1 METITKDIN
10 TIGDVREAYKCL
22 SKKYIINYAGF
33 MGKLIF
39 KVNLRTPKG
48 KYLLIDYTFKSSYL
62 YLEFKH
68 HLRKLL
74 N

>member
-10 TIGDVREAYKCL
+10 TIEDVREAYKCL

-33 MGKLIF
+33 MGKLLF
-39 KVNLRTPKG
+39 KVNIKTPKG
-48 KYLLIDYTFKSSYL
+48 KYFLIDYAFKSSYL

-68 HLRKLL
+68 NLRKLQ

>member
-10 TIGDVREAYKCL
+10 TIEDVREAYKCL

-33 MGKLIF
+33 MGKLLF
-39 KVNLRTPKG
+39 KVNIKTPKG
-48 KYLLIDYTFKSSYL
+48 KYFLIDYAFKSRYL

-68 HLRKLL
+68 NLRKLL